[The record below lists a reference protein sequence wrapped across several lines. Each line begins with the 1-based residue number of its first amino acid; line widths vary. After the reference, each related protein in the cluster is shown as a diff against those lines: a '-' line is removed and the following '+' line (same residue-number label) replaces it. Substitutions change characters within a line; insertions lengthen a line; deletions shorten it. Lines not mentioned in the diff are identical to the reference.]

1 MAKART
7 RGVYLRAFVVD
18 GVSQRGLICRDK
30 ARTRTRG
37 VYLRAFVVD
46 GVSQLS
52 HAQAQS
58 LQLHCRGAKS
68 KGVLC
73 QG

>member
-1 MAKART
+1 MYLAKA
-7 RGVYLRAFVVD
+7 
-18 GVSQRGLICRDK
+18 
-30 ARTRTRG
+30 RTRG